1 MTKPRARERNACFAT
16 ATAWKITSQRVD
28 CLAFPAAVQI
38 IAGTTLSRDECSAV
52 WMDVKTAQQK
62 AQKRV
67 TYLTV
72 RTAGKTAPNMV
83 AYSTG
88 QKAVRTVR
96 RYYRE
101 LRDWVQ

>member
-1 MTKPRARERNACFAT
+1 
-16 ATAWKITSQRVD
+16 
-28 CLAFPAAVQI
+28 
-38 IAGTTLSRDECSAV
+38 
-52 WMDVKTAQQK
+52 MDVKMARQK

-83 AYSTG
+83 AYPTG